1 MKKILLLLSVLF
13 LFNSCSL
20 DDVQDDEFSY
30 ELVPIASVDI
40 PAEFELGE
48 TYNIVIRYYRPSTC
62 HAFDGF
68 YYDKDLNVR
77 TIAVQNIV
85 FEQNNCEPLTD
96 VLIEQNLEFY
106 VTNNGSY
113 IFKFWQGKNEAGE
126 DLYLEY
132 EIPVI

>member
-13 LFNSCSL
+13 FFNSCNI
-20 DDVQDDEFSY
+20 DDNGDDFQYVLLPVE
-30 ELVPIASVDI
+30 SVEI
-40 PAEFELGE
+40 PTEFELGE
-48 TYNIVIRYYRPSTC
+48 TYIIVVKYYRPSTC

-68 YYDKDLNVR
+68 YYEKNLNIR

-85 FEQNNCEPLTD
+85 FNQNNCEPLTNEL
-96 VLIEQNLEFY
+96 VEQNLEFH

-113 IFKFWQGKNEAGE
+113 IFKFWQGKDSNGQ
-126 DLYLEY
+126 DIFLEY

>member
-20 DDVQDDEFSY
+20 DDVQGDEFSY

-40 PAEFELGE
+40 PSEFELGE

-68 YYDKDLNVR
+68 YYHKDLNVR
-77 TIAVQNIV
+77 TIAVQNMV

-126 DLYLEY
+126 DIYLEY